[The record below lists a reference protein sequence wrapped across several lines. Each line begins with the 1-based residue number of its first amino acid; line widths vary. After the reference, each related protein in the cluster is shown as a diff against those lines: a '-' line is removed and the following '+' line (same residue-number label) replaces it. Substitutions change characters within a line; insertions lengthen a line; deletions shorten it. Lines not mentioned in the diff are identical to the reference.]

1 MGTILKTYIF
11 ILIFA
16 MKEFGKKD
24 YTHTI
29 YINFENNVTVEDLF
43 SYDLETKSLITGLE
57 LYSDQKVDP
66 NNTLLIF
73 NEIQEVSQALSAI
86 KYFYENAP
94 EYHIICA
101 GSLLGSVLHKGTS
114 FLVEKVDFMNLYPL
128 NFKEFLMATGNE
140 RFVELL
146 DQQNYLMINS
156 FKQTYIDALKQ
167 YYYVVGMLE
176 AYDNRRCEY
185 ILYI

>member
-1 MGTILKTYIF
+1 M
-11 ILIFA
+11 
-16 MKEFGKKD
+16 
-24 YTHTI
+24 
-29 YINFENNVTVEDLF
+29 V
-43 SYDLETKSLITGLE
+43 SYDLDTKRLITGLE
-57 LYSDQKVDP
+57 LFSDQKIDP

-94 EYHIICA
+94 EYHIICVD
-101 GSLLGSVLHKGTS
+101 SLLGSVLHKGTS
-114 FLVEKVDFMNLYPL
+114 FPVEKVDFMNLYPL

-176 AYDNRRCEY
+176 AYDNRRCEN

>member
-1 MGTILKTYIF
+1 
-11 ILIFA
+11 

-57 LYSDQKVDP
+57 LYSDQKIDP

-94 EYHIICA
+94 EYQ
-101 GSLLGSVLHKGTS
+101 
-114 FLVEKVDFMNLYPL
+114 
-128 NFKEFLMATGNE
+128 FLMATGNE

-156 FKQTYIDALKQ
+156 FKQTYIDTLKQ

>member
-1 MGTILKTYIF
+1 
-11 ILIFA
+11 

-43 SYDLETKSLITGLE
+43 SYDLEIKSLITGLE
-57 LYSDQKVDP
+57 LYSDQKIDT

-114 FLVEKVDFMNLYPL
+114 FPVEKVDFMNLYPL

-167 YYYVVGMLE
+167 YYYVVGMLK

>member
-1 MGTILKTYIF
+1 
-11 ILIFA
+11 

-57 LYSDQKVDP
+57 LYSDQKIDP

-114 FLVEKVDFMNLYPL
+114 FLVGKVDFMNLYPL
-128 NFKEFLMATGNE
+128 NFKEFLMATGKE
-140 RFVELL
+140 RFVEVL

-156 FKQTYIDALKQ
+156 FKQTYIDTLKQ

-185 ILYI
+185 ILYR